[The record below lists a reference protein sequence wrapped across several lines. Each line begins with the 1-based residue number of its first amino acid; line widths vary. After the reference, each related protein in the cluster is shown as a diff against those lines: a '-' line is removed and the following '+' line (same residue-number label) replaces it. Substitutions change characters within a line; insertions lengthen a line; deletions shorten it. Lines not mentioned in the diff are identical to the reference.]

1 MKNWLIILVLAAQLG
16 VLGCSGGSKDPLN
29 DPDYL
34 KKSEE
39 QGKEKRQIFLR
50 SNGDYEKMS
59 AEDRTKFLSFFENE
73 EDAKAFWGVMKSPPG
88 GAPGTK

>member
-1 MKNWLIILVLAAQLG
+1 MKNWLILMILGTQLCL
-16 VLGCSGGSKDPLN
+16 VGCSGGGKDPLN

-50 SNGDYEKMS
+50 SGGEYDKMS
-59 AEDRTKFLSFFENE
+59 SEDRTKFLSFFENE
-73 EDAKAFWGVMKSPPG
+73 EDAKAFWGIMKNPPG